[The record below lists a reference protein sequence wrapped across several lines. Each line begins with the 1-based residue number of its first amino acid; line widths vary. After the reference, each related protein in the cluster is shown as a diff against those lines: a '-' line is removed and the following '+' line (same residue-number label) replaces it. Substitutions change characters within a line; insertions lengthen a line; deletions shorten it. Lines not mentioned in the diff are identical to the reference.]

1 MINCLRIQNVAIIEE
16 VEVFFAP
23 GLNIL
28 TGETGAGKS
37 IVVDSIGFLL
47 GGRPARDFVRTG
59 ADFAHVE
66 GIIEVGRE
74 NEKELEALGVFASD
88 GQIMLSRTMQAQ
100 KSICRINGRTVTAA
114 LLKDVA
120 TIFVDLHGQNE
131 HQSLLD
137 TSKQLELVDGF
148 CGGEMQELKET
159 LGEYLGEYRKANKAL
174 RAIVGVGDERTKQI
188 ELLRYQLME
197 ITIAKLKKGEE
208 EELLHKKNRLAGSEK
223 LLTNTLGAIW
233 LIFEAENGDSGMVP
247 ASTLVGDA
255 LKHTNELQK
264 LDPGMEGVHTRL
276 EGIHSELLEIGYEL
290 GNYREK
296 LDCEPGE
303 LERVE
308 SRLDFLYHIKKKYG
322 NTIEDVLSKKVDL
335 EMQLEKLENSEIEVK
350 NLKKRLRELTEQI
363 VGVCASMNA
372 KRQEAADYISGEV
385 TKILHE
391 VGMEDASFRVEIIE
405 KKAFGADGN
414 SEAEFRISPNPGE
427 PLKQLRRIASGG
439 EMSRV
444 MLAIKTVMAE
454 VDRVSTVIF
463 DEVDAGISGRTAQ
476 KVAEKLAAVSKLRQ
490 ILCITHLPQIAAMA
504 DIHFQIEKS
513 VLEKDDTVRT
523 VTTVNNLPPDKA
535 VSELARLIGGRSITD
550 STMKAAREMKVEA
563 RKIKGG

>member
-1 MINCLRIQNVAIIEE
+1 MISCLRIQNVAIIDE

-37 IVVDSIGFLL
+37 IVVDSLGFLL

-66 GIIEVGRE
+66 GIIEVGME
-74 NEKELEALGVFASD
+74 NEAELDVFGVSARD
-88 GQIMLSRTMQAQ
+88 GQIMLSRTMQLS
-100 KSICRINGRTVTAA
+100 KSICRINGRPVTAG

-137 TSKQLELVDGF
+137 AKKQLELVDGF
-148 CGGEMQELKET
+148 CGGELFMLKET
-159 LGEYLGEYRKANKAL
+159 LGNFLGEYKSANKEL
-174 RAIVGVGDERTKQI
+174 KAIVGIGDERTKQI
-188 ELLRYQLME
+188 ELLRYQLGE
-197 ITIAKLKKGEE
+197 ITNANIKHGEE
-208 EELLHKKNRLAGSEK
+208 EELLSKKNRLAGLDR
-223 LLTNTLGAIW
+223 LLTNTLRVSE
-233 LIFEAENGDSGMVP
+233 LVFESDGGDLGPVP
-247 ASTLVGDA
+247 ASLLVGEA
-255 LKHTNELQK
+255 LRHTNEISK
-264 LDPGMEGVHTRL
+264 LDPSMTGVHTRL
-276 EGIHSELLEIGYEL
+276 EGIHSELLELGYEL

-308 SRLDFLYHIKKKYG
+308 TRLDFLYHIKKKYG
-322 NTIEDVLSKKVDL
+322 KTVEDVLAKKAAL
-335 EMQLEKLENSEIEVK
+335 EIQLEKLENSETEVR
-350 NLKKRLRELTEQI
+350 NLKKRLKELTEQI
-363 VGVCASMNA
+363 VGICEKMNT
-372 KRQEAADYISGEV
+372 KRQEAASYISGEV

-391 VGMEDASFRVEIIE
+391 IGMENASFEVEITQ
-405 KKAFGADGN
+405 KKAFGPDGN
-414 SEAEFRISPNPGE
+414 SEAEFKISPNPGE

-444 MLAIKTVMAE
+444 MLAVKTVMAE
-454 VDRVSTVIF
+454 VDKVATVIF

-476 KVAEKLAAVSKLRQ
+476 KVAEKLAAISKHRQ

-513 VLEKDDTVRT
+513 TLETGDEVRT
-523 VTTVNNLPPDKA
+523 VTTVNELPPSEA
-535 VSELARLIGGRSITD
+535 VSELARLIGGRSITE

-563 RKIKGG
+563 KKIKG